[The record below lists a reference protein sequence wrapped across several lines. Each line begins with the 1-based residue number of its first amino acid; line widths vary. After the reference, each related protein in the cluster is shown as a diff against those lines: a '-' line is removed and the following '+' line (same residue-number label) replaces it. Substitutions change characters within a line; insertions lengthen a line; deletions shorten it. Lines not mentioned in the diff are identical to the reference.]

1 VRITVIPAQAGIQCF
16 GEVCVSAS
24 LDPRLRGGDGRTK
37 FYEQSPQRGVM
48 EDTGQYPMGEKSI
61 VQNRMARRNYQILDT
76 FEAGIV
82 LQGTEVKSLREA
94 GSMTLKDSYA
104 DIRKG
109 GELYLVGAHINPY
122 KQGNIYNHEPE
133 RPRKLLMHKR
143 EIEKLAQ
150 RIAEKGLTLIPLSIY
165 FKKGIVKVELGLGR
179 GKNVADKRETI
190 KARES
195 KIEMDRAMKHLGR
208 K

>member
-1 VRITVIPAQAGIQCF
+1 
-16 GEVCVSAS
+16 
-24 LDPRLRGGDGRTK
+24 
-37 FYEQSPQRGVM
+37 
-48 EDTGQYPMGEKSI
+48 MGEKQI

-76 FEAGIV
+76 FEAGIA
-82 LQGTEVKSLREA
+82 LQGTEVKSLREP

-109 GELYLVGAHINPY
+109 EVFLVGAHINPY

-143 EIEKLAQ
+143 EIEKLEQ
-150 RIAEKGLTLIPLSIY
+150 RIAEKGLTLIPLSLY
-165 FKKGIVKVELGLGR
+165 FKRGMVKVQLGLGR
-179 GKNVADKRETI
+179 GKNVHDKRDTI

-195 KIEMDRAMKHLGR
+195 KIEMDRALKEVRRG
-208 K
+208 

>member
-1 VRITVIPAQAGIQCF
+1 
-16 GEVCVSAS
+16 
-24 LDPRLRGGDGRTK
+24 
-37 FYEQSPQRGVM
+37 
-48 EDTGQYPMGEKSI
+48 MGEKQI

-76 FEAGIV
+76 FEAGIA
-82 LQGTEVKSLREA
+82 LQGTEVKSLREP

-109 GELYLVGAHINPY
+109 EVFLVGAHINPY
-122 KQGNIYNHEPE
+122 KQGNIYNHDPE

-150 RIAEKGLTLIPLSIY
+150 RIAEKGLTLIPLSLY
-165 FKKGIVKVELGLGR
+165 FKRGMVKVQLGLGR
-179 GKNVADKRETI
+179 GKNVHDKRDTI

-195 KIEMDRAMKHLGR
+195 KIEMERALKDVGR

>member
-1 VRITVIPAQAGIQCF
+1 
-16 GEVCVSAS
+16 
-24 LDPRLRGGDGRTK
+24 
-37 FYEQSPQRGVM
+37 
-48 EDTGQYPMGEKSI
+48 MGEKQI

-76 FEAGIV
+76 FEAGIA
-82 LQGTEVKSLREA
+82 LQGTEVKSLREP

-109 GELYLVGAHINPY
+109 ELFLVGAHINPY
-122 KQGNIYNHEPE
+122 VQGNIHNHEPE

-143 EIEKLAQ
+143 EIEKLTQ
-150 RIAEKGLTLIPLSIY
+150 RIAEKGLTLIPLSLY
-165 FKKGIVKVELGLGR
+165 FKRGMVKVQLGLGR
-179 GKNVADKRETI
+179 GKNVHDKRETI

-195 KIEMDRAMKHLGR
+195 KIEMDRALKQHMGR